1 MTSPTARLVRRA
13 GLLLMLAAAL
23 AGFFLLISF
32 LVAQISSGPSD
43 LLAARPS
50 EEKGIPMPNGAGL
63 FTFAVAAIALILGIV
78 ALAAPRHWALRGGI
92 PRPRRSLVVGALAA
106 AVLVGA
112 GLYLAFSGVLSQD
125 IAYGE
130 HQAQRKWVEP
140 AGLLVLAGF
149 FLSVAIV
156 GIVNPRFLLA
166 PLAVWLA
173 VAIGFGFFDSPALAG
188 LNLFERPSKLEEPAA
203 YAAEVEKYRR
213 REDPSAPMAAA
224 VPWDVSL
231 PLESGGV
238 VLSRGDS
245 EFVLVP
251 GTSTGWNQSSVSN
264 PLFEVTGA
272 AHTSFLRSATG
283 DVYENGEWTQ
293 LDPVE
298 VTANPREAIPES
310 VLGLIGDRL
319 NEQIVPLQP
328 HRLRRELLSRPLT
341 PPDAVHVDQI
351 SVAPAGELDT
361 FVPGV
366 LPTSAVLLEVDA
378 PGVYRPFS
386 ATFLAAEPVTGYRWD
401 SWVAEFSESRLNQAG
416 PADDATYLQLP
427 EGLPSRARLL
437 VLVREITHGLDSPY
451 AKARAIEAHL
461 VSEYAYSLPETGQ
474 QPVQPPA
481 GSDPVDWFL
490 FDSRVGGCGSFSTAF
505 VVLARAAGVPARVVS
520 GWAVG
525 RYEGTQTVYGDQ
537 SHQWAEIALDSLG
550 WVTFDLTPGGAPS
563 RVVQ

>member
-188 LNLFERPSKLEEPAA
+188 LNLFERPSKLEEPTA

-213 REDPSAPMAAA
+213 REDPSTPMAAA

-298 VTANPREAIPES
+298 VTTNPGAAIPES

-341 PPDAVHVDQI
+341 PPEAMHVDQI
-351 SVAPAGELDT
+351 PWPRPGNSIRLSPVCCLRRPFCWRSTRRESTSLQRHLPLFRAGRGVQVGLVGGRVLRKPAKPSRSRGRCHLPSVARGA
-361 FVPGV
+361 
-366 LPTSAVLLEVDA
+366 S
-378 PGVYRPFS
+378 
-386 ATFLAAEPVTGYRWD
+386 
-401 SWVAEFSESRLNQAG
+401 
-416 PADDATYLQLP
+416 
-427 EGLPSRARLL
+427 
-437 VLVREITHGLDSPY
+437 
-451 AKARAIEAHL
+451 
-461 VSEYAYSLPETGQ
+461 
-474 QPVQPPA
+474 
-481 GSDPVDWFL
+481 
-490 FDSRVGGCGSFSTAF
+490 
-505 VVLARAAGVPARVVS
+505 LARPAI
-520 GWAVG
+520 G
-525 RYEGTQTVYGDQ
+525 
-537 SHQWAEIALDSLG
+537 LG
-550 WVTFDLTPGGAPS
+550 PRNNP
-563 RVVQ
+563 